1 MMNEQDIFEMCEC
14 GHFGGSSPRI
24 YNMHNSQTYKGK
36 VVAIGHGDCK
46 CNTPEHIDNNLCS
59 CDKFVW
65 IKFCDKEGNEI
76 DDNIMRGRMQKKE
89 VERQF
94 ELIRTRQQQHKNG
107 EISSELEE

>member
-14 GHFGGSSPRI
+14 GHFGGSSPTI
-24 YNMHNSQTYKGK
+24 YNMHNGQTYKGK
-36 VVAIGHGDCK
+36 VVAIGHGDCVGQGV
-46 CNTPEHIDNNLCS
+46 CS
-59 CDKFVW
+59 CDKYVW

-76 DDNIMRGRMQKKE
+76 DDNIMKGKMQKKE

>member
-24 YNMHNSQTYKGK
+24 YNMHNDQKHNGK
-36 VVAIGHGDCK
+36 VIAIGHGDCNAMNAPNMA
-46 CNTPEHIDNNLCS
+46 CCH
-59 CDKFVW
+59 KFVW
-65 IKFCDKEGNEI
+65 VKFCDKEGNEI
-76 DDNIMRGRMQKKE
+76 DDNIMKGKMQKKE